1 MGVVNQYYVGN
12 DVEKVLIDFEKFY
25 SGEDEVYTEF
35 GIETGKR
42 FELYYE
48 GKYYD
53 LLDSLSDFAK
63 EHDVEFYVF
72 CNGEQR
78 EDYFYAIINKKG
90 IFKKDVE
97 IVYPSFRDCEDM
109 I

>member
-12 DVEKVLIDFEKFY
+12 DIQKTLIDFEKFY
-25 SGEDEVYTEF
+25 TGENKTYIDSGM
-35 GIETGKR
+35 ETGKQ

-48 GKYYD
+48 GKYFD
-53 LLDSLSDFAK
+53 LLDLLLAFAEK
-63 EHDVEFYVF
+63 NDVEFYVF

-97 IVYPSFRDCEDM
+97 IIYPSFRDCEDM
-109 I
+109 M